1 MSSINNVWD
10 STKRKSF
17 ILTVVP
23 HVRTKIR
30 EKGKREIK
38 HDNR

>member
-1 MSSINNVWD
+1 MNSINNVWD
-10 STKRKSF
+10 STKRF

-23 HVRTKIR
+23 QVRTKIR